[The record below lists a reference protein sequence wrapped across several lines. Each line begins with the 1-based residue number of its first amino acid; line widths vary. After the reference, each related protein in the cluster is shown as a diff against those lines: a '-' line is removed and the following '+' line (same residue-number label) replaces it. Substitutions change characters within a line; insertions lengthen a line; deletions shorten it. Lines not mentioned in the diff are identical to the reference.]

1 MSDDISAFK
10 NIVLDEQ
17 PRTVELFWALYDAS
31 ARLDGGAFMNYPRSA
46 FGDMDRWIQ
55 SLGYYKLVEK
65 DVDPRGGIEGYC
77 KYVRMQRR

>member
-1 MSDDISAFK
+1 MSDDISAFMG
-10 NIVLDEQ
+10 IVLAEQ

-46 FGDMDRWIQ
+46 FDEMELWIQ
-55 SLGYYKLVEK
+55 SLGYYELVEK

-77 KYVRMQRR
+77 KYVHQKR